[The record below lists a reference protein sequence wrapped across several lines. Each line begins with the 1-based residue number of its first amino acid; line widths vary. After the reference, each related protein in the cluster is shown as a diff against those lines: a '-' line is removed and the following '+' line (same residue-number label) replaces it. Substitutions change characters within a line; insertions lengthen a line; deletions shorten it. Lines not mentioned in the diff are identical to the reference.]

1 MVNAMPE
8 RVALFVDSA
17 NMHHACKRVGFFI
30 DWRKAREHFTRDRAV
45 GGAFF
50 YYAVPPQVE
59 PERQRFLDFLSYNG
73 YVVRT
78 KTLKTVY
85 DSQTGDAFQ
94 KANLSIEIA
103 LDMVSTSDHWD
114 TAYLFSGDGDF
125 ERVVELLR
133 SRGKKVHVVTTQGML
148 ARELAYVVDKPVVWL
163 EELDKHIGRTDR
175 RPERVENVSPE
186 ERLEPGPPA

>member
-1 MVNAMPE
+1 MPD
-8 RVALFVDSA
+8 RIALFVDSA
-17 NMHHACKRVGFFI
+17 NMHHACKRAGFFI
-30 DWRKAREHFTRDRAV
+30 DWKKARDHFAREGQFAS
-45 GGAFF
+45 AFF
-50 YYAVPPQVE
+50 YYAVPPSIE

-85 DSQTGDAFQ
+85 DSQTGEAFQ

-103 LDMVSTSDHWD
+103 LDMLTTSDHWD

-133 SRGKKVHVVTTQGML
+133 ARGKRVFVVTSQGML
-148 ARELAYVVDKPVVWL
+148 ARELAFAADKPVLWL
-163 EELDKHIGRTDR
+163 HELERAIGRTDR
-175 RPERVENVSPE
+175 KPEKFEPIAAE
-186 ERLEPGPPA
+186 ERLEPA